1 MTHQA
6 NTPHAHDQ
14 GGAFGF
20 AREGYHRAQ
29 VHDLTTSDLDGAK
42 VYDRSD
48 ESIGSVTELKVG
60 ADGKITHAVIDV
72 GGFLGMGAHSVLLP
86 FEQLTV
92 LRKTDGDDVR
102 VHVDTTKDQLKSMPH
117 HDAH

>member
-1 MTHQA
+1 MTHAA
-6 NTPHAHDQ
+6 NTSHGHNQ

-20 AREGYHRAQ
+20 ARDGYHRAEI
-29 VHDLTTSDLDGAK
+29 HDLTASDIESAK

-48 ESIGSVTELKVG
+48 DSIGSVTDLKVG
-60 ADGKITHAVIDV
+60 SDGKITHAVIDV
-72 GGFLGMGAHSVLLP
+72 GGFLGMGAHSVQLP

-102 VHVDTTKDQLKSMPH
+102 VHLDATKEQLKAMPH
-117 HDAH
+117 HNAH